1 MCVVRIRQ
9 PPMKF
14 LALMLVMFLHLP
26 RRTMKKEDMKN
37 LVNFWNN
44 FDKFINNPQF
54 RVFANAA

>member
-1 MCVVRIRQ
+1 
-9 PPMKF
+9 
-14 LALMLVMFLHLP
+14 
-26 RRTMKKEDMKN
+26 MKKEDMKN